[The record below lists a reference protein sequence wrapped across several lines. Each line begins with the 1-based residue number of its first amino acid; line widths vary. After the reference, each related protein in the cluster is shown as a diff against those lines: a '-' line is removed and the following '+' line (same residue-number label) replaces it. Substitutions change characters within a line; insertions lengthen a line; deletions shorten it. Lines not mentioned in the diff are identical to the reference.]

1 MSNHVTIKRVSFHV
15 WLPTADE
22 AADMQERVKDLFYS
36 RLLSALEHLFARYN
50 SDDIWWRID
59 TLHIDIGQINANF
72 SDEDVCG
79 RIVAAIADYLE
90 QLLRNGNTDMPWWTD
105 NNTQAN
111 SYAYGYDQEPP
122 DSGKPWWATADS
134 NTADGHTIRRKASA
148 HQARA
153 AAIAPLSAHDLAL
166 QSFAYFL
173 QYGVLPWY
181 YQGTLTDLQQQI
193 ANNIPEAAALLWHLP
208 TTSTDLKHYTRR
220 LAQQFDAPT
229 VDALLAIFY
238 SHQTALIAQWQRY
251 FAPYWRHRLS
261 ATAFAAKWRE
271 AQLLVALVYRRLDA
285 SPPILLRQIVAALAQ
300 ALAMTLDEW
309 LETLYAQTNPAAAEI
324 SPTSALNEVAAA
336 TELAETSSDEAIMQ
350 LRFGTPADKIASK
363 PTVDLTEDNY
373 DESVQGERQLPITA
387 STSKKIDFDTEESA
401 WTDILG
407 ELYHHVGQQK
417 DLFADQQILTQN
429 IATWLNKVRTALSP
443 PRWKPD
449 FSRVEG
455 LLTELSLAL
464 TQLLQSYAAEWS
476 PQITILK
483 TTDDNAIS
491 TEQLLA
497 DSHQSPDKTP
507 LTDQQRDEIKAM
519 LQWAIVWQNVLQ
531 TALTDTSTQQAV
543 VNIPYYYTVVQ
554 TFGQNIPTAANLL
567 EAYKPI
573 NIDQQTNLSAVIA
586 QLAEITRDIGQKT
599 AQLSQSAA
607 YTRLAN
613 LPQLLEQWRE
623 MSPASALQPLEQ
635 ALERNYFA
643 PTDLEPL
650 QHWIRAWTD
659 KKMQLSND
667 ADWLNV
673 QLYEL
678 SVLTR
683 QWLRVTEALAV
694 LGEWNIA
701 DMPIDTHLAAD
712 DRQDDLQ
719 LQIERLTK
727 TIAEGRATDADSME
741 YRNLQMQ
748 YLRQMGAALYSYLRA
763 LAAIWSQSV
772 QLLAQIGEMPAGK
785 VYWYDGDKE
794 NKYPAAAE
802 PLPTADKDLLQDLLA
817 QTKAMALEISIL
829 AQRDTHSRIADAL
842 EQMLIIATDIQEHLI
857 PIAQLPPDEPRQP
870 LAAAALNL
878 AQSLQNALSRLAKKL
893 RIAALQHQI
902 NRNLPII
909 AAAAHLDKDDSAAIT
924 SSDTINTTLNLDTP
938 IISVESQEHT
948 PTNNIADLP
957 VVPMTAPAANIFAPD
972 KPVLSDNITL
982 NIGLPEFIAN
992 LDESFANLMQLLSG
1006 LGTTDDTEIEPKLE
1020 ENDVLSDAIG
1030 ADSDRVGED
1039 VLLPPPTVGEK
1050 DLTAIAETTRDGEG
1064 HEDNVSAWGDVDA
1077 DLLAAAQ
1084 SLIDGGDMNQE
1095 EKSTNEPLLLSA
1107 DSPNTYPILTGN
1119 TDISIN
1125 IPILSLDR
1133 VGEDNNG
1140 TDNTEKVDD
1149 SDISSEYYELSNTD
1163 KPSNTDL
1170 PSNTDKP
1177 LISDKQIEADKP
1189 ILSDELSNTDKP
1201 SNTDLPSNTDK
1212 PLISDKQIDADK
1224 SILSDELNNTDK
1236 PSNIDLPSNTD
1247 KPLIS
1252 DKQIEADKSILS
1264 DELSNTDKPSNTDL
1278 PSNTDKPLISDKQI
1292 EADKSILSDELS
1304 NTDKPSN
1311 TDLPSNTDK
1320 PLISD
1325 KQIEADKSI
1334 LSDELSN
1341 TDKPSNIDLPSNTDK
1356 PLISDKQ
1363 IEADK
1368 SILSDELS
1376 NTDKPSNTDLPNN
1389 TDKPIISDKQIE
1401 ADKSIL
1407 SDELS
1412 NTDKPSNTD
1421 LPSNTDKPL
1430 ISDKQIEAD
1439 KPILSDELSNTDKPS
1454 NTDLPNNTDK
1464 PIISDKQIEADKSI
1478 LSDELSNT
1486 DKPSNTDLP
1495 SNTDKP
1501 LISDKQI
1508 EADKSILSDELSN
1521 TDKPSNTDLP
1531 SNTDKPIISD
1541 KQIEADK
1548 SILSDELSNTDKP
1561 SNTDLPSNTDKLSIR
1576 EEESDTDIE
1585 SGYAEQDTFSNW
1597 SVFQDVQAELA
1608 QDAIAEDNIT
1618 VADEM
1623 GVVVQGDDIIQ
1634 IGDIDIPSDQIREL
1648 PPPPQ
1653 AIDDKGL
1660 ILAEQASERG
1670 RVGEDEEERYRQY
1683 RKRMSQKNDFKRQW
1697 DDYLTALQSG
1707 DQSVY
1712 GASEP
1717 TIVPYRL
1724 PKESQ
1729 SEEWYIDNAGLIL
1742 LWVYLG
1748 YFFRD
1753 LQLID
1758 KGKFADDAAQQRAV
1772 HLLQYVAT
1780 KQENAEEP
1788 LLLLN
1793 KILCGMPYDE
1803 PIEREVALTDKEKE
1817 ACNKL
1822 ISSAIKNWSA
1832 LKNTSI
1838 EGYREAFIQRE
1849 GKLTYTEEG
1858 WKLLVTPK
1866 TYDIL
1871 INYLPY
1877 GISLIRQAWMTDNLW
1892 VEWV

>member
-22 AADMQERVKDLFYS
+22 ATDMQERVKDLFYS
-36 RLLSALEHLFARYN
+36 RLLSALDALFARYN

-79 RIVAAIADYLE
+79 RIVAGIADYLE
-90 QLLRNGNTDMPWWTD
+90 QLLRNGSTDLPWWTD

-122 DSGKPWWATADS
+122 DSSKPWWATADS
-134 NTADGHTIRRKASA
+134 NTADSHTIRRKKSA

-208 TTSTDLKHYTRR
+208 TTSTDLKHHIRR

-271 AQLLVALVYRRLDA
+271 AQLLVALVYRRLDT
-285 SPPILLRQIVAALAQ
+285 SPSVLLRQIVAALAQ
-300 ALAMTLDEW
+300 AMAMPLDEW
-309 LETLYAQTNPAAAEI
+309 LEIWYEQTSPAAAEI
-324 SPTSALNEVAAA
+324 SPTSALNELAIA
-336 TELAETSSDEAIMQ
+336 TELGETGSDEAIIQ

-387 STSKKIDFDTEESA
+387 STSKKIDFDTKEPA

-429 IATWLNKVRTALSP
+429 IATWLDKVRTALSP

-455 LLTELSLAL
+455 LLTELSLVL
-464 TQLLQSYAAEWS
+464 TRLLQSYAAEWS
-476 PQITILK
+476 PQVTILK

-497 DSHQSPDKTP
+497 DSHQSPEKTP

-519 LQWAIVWQNVLQ
+519 LQWAIVWQNAFQ
-531 TALTDTSTQQAV
+531 AARTDTSVQQAMV
-543 VNIPYYYTVVQ
+543 DIPHYYTAVQ
-554 TFGQNIPTAANLL
+554 TFGQNMPTAANLL

-573 NIDQQTNLSAVIA
+573 NIDQQTDLSAAVA
-586 QLAEITRDIGQKT
+586 QLVEITRDIGQKT

-623 MSPASALQPLEQ
+623 MPPTTALQPLEQ

-719 LQIERLTK
+719 LQIGRLTK
-727 TIAEGRATDADSME
+727 IIAEGRTTDADFME
-741 YRNLQMQ
+741 YRKLQIQ

-772 QLLAQIGEMPAGK
+772 QLLAQIGEMPVGK
-785 VYWYDGDKE
+785 VYWYDSGR
-794 NKYPAAAE
+794 YPVAAE

-817 QTKAMALEISIL
+817 QTKAMALEISIS
-829 AQRDTHSRIADAL
+829 AQRDTHSRIADTL
-842 EQMLIIATDIQEHLI
+842 EQMLIIATDIQQHLI

-870 LAAAALNL
+870 LAVDALNL
-878 AQSLQNALSRLAKKL
+878 VQSLQNALSRLAKKL

-902 NRNLPII
+902 NRDLPII

-938 IISVESQEHT
+938 IISVESREHT
-948 PTNNIADLP
+948 PTDNIADLP
-957 VVPMTAPAANIFAPD
+957 IMPMTAPAANIFAPADTD
-972 KPVLSDNITL
+972 KPVLSDNITV

-1006 LGTTDDTEIEPKLE
+1006 LGTTDDTEIESELE

-1030 ADSDRVGED
+1030 VDSDRVGEG
-1039 VLLPPPTVGEK
+1039 LPTADEK
-1050 DLTAIAETTRDGEG
+1050 DLTATTRDEEG
-1064 HEDNVSAWGDVDA
+1064 HEDNITTWGDVDA

-1084 SLIDGGDMNQE
+1084 SLIEDGLGLDMRQAD
-1095 EKSTNEPLLLSA
+1095 KSTNEPLLLSA
-1107 DSPNTYPILTGN
+1107 DSQNTYPILTGN

-1149 SDISSEYYELSNTD
+1149 SDISSEHYEL
-1163 KPSNTDL
+1163 SNTDL
-1170 PSNTDKP
+1170 PSNTDK
-1177 LISDKQIEADKP
+1177 QIDADKT

-1201 SNTDLPSNTDK
+1201 SNTDLPNNADKQIDADKTILSDELSNTDK
-1212 PLISDKQIDADK
+1212 PSNTDLPNNADKPIISDKQIDADK
-1224 SILSDELNNTDK
+1224 SILSDELSNTDIPSNIDLPNNADKRSDADKSILSDELSNTDK
-1236 PSNIDLPSNTD
+1236 PSNTDLPNNAD
-1247 KPLIS
+1247 KRS
-1252 DKQIEADKSILS
+1252 DADKSILS

-1278 PSNTDKPLISDKQI
+1278 PSNTDNL
-1292 EADKSILSDELS
+1292 
-1304 NTDKPSN
+1304 
-1311 TDLPSNTDK
+1311 
-1320 PLISD
+1320 
-1325 KQIEADKSI
+1325 
-1334 LSDELSN
+1334 
-1341 TDKPSNIDLPSNTDK
+1341 
-1356 PLISDKQ
+1356 
-1363 IEADK
+1363 
-1368 SILSDELS
+1368 
-1376 NTDKPSNTDLPNN
+1376 NN
-1389 TDKPIISDKQIE
+1389 TDKSSNIERTSD
-1401 ADKSIL
+1401 AG
-1407 SDELS
+1407 
-1412 NTDKPSNTD
+1412 
-1421 LPSNTDKPL
+1421 
-1430 ISDKQIEAD
+1430 
-1439 KPILSDELSNTDKPS
+1439 
-1454 NTDLPNNTDK
+1454 
-1464 PIISDKQIEADKSI
+1464 
-1478 LSDELSNT
+1478 
-1486 DKPSNTDLP
+1486 
-1495 SNTDKP
+1495 
-1501 LISDKQI
+1501 
-1508 EADKSILSDELSN
+1508 
-1521 TDKPSNTDLP
+1521 
-1531 SNTDKPIISD
+1531 
-1541 KQIEADK
+1541 
-1548 SILSDELSNTDKP
+1548 
-1561 SNTDLPSNTDKLSIR
+1561 
-1576 EEESDTDIE
+1576 IE

-1623 GVVVQGDDIIQ
+1623 GVVVQGDDISLSS
-1634 IGDIDIPSDQIREL
+1634 DIDIPSDQIREL

-1660 ILAEQASERG
+1660 ALSEQASEQG
-1670 RVGEDEEERYRQY
+1670 RVGEDDDEERYRQY

-1697 DDYLTALQSG
+1697 DDYLAALQSG

-1758 KGKFADDAAQQRAV
+1758 KGKFVDDAAQQRAV

-1817 ACNKL
+1817 ACDKL

-1877 GISLIRQAWMTDNLW
+1877 GISLIRQTWMTDNLW

>member
-363 PTVDLTEDNY
+363 STVDLTEDNY

-429 IATWLNKVRTALSP
+429 IATWLDKVRTALSP

-543 VNIPYYYTVVQ
+543 VNTPYYYTVVQ

-573 NIDQQTNLSAVIA
+573 NIDQQTNLSALIA

-650 QHWIRAWTD
+650 QHWIRAWVD
-659 KKMQLSND
+659 KKMQLSDD

-712 DRQDDLQ
+712 DRQGDLQ

-772 QLLAQIGEMPAGK
+772 QLLAQIGEMPEGK
-785 VYWYDGDKE
+785 VYWYDSDKE
-794 NKYPAAAE
+794 NKYPTAAE
-802 PLPTADKDLLQDLLA
+802 SLHSADKGLLQDLLA
-817 QTKAMALEISIL
+817 QTKTMSLEISIS
-829 AQRDTHSRIADAL
+829 AQRNTYSHIADTL
-842 EQMLIIATDIQEHLI
+842 EQMLIIATDIQQHLI

-870 LAAAALNL
+870 LAADALNL

-893 RIAALQHQI
+893 RIAALQYQI

-938 IISVESQEHT
+938 IISVESREHT
-948 PTNNIADLP
+948 PTDNIADLP
-957 VVPMTAPAANIFAPD
+957 IMPMTAPAANIFAPADTD
-972 KPVLSDNITL
+972 KPTLSDNKMA
-982 NIGLPEFIAN
+982 NILLPEFIAN

-1006 LGTTDDTEIEPKLE
+1006 LGTTDDTEIESELE

-1030 ADSDRVGED
+1030 VDSDRVGEG
-1039 VLLPPPTVGEK
+1039 LPTADEK
-1050 DLTAIAETTRDGEG
+1050 DLTATTRDEEG
-1064 HEDNVSAWGDVDA
+1064 HEDNITTWGDVDA

-1084 SLIDGGDMNQE
+1084 SLIEDGLGLDMRQAD
-1095 EKSTNEPLLLSA
+1095 KSTNEPLLLSA
-1107 DSPNTYPILTGN
+1107 DSQNTYPILTGN

-1149 SDISSEYYELSNTD
+1149 SDISSEHYEL
-1163 KPSNTDL
+1163 SNTDL
-1170 PSNTDKP
+1170 PSNTDK
-1177 LISDKQIEADKP
+1177 
-1189 ILSDELSNTDKP
+1189 
-1201 SNTDLPSNTDK
+1201 
-1212 PLISDKQIDADK
+1212 QIDADK
-1224 SILSDELNNTDK
+1224 T
-1236 PSNIDLPSNTD
+1236 
-1247 KPLIS
+1247 
-1252 DKQIEADKSILS
+1252 
-1264 DELSNTDKPSNTDL
+1264 
-1278 PSNTDKPLISDKQI
+1278 
-1292 EADKSILSDELS
+1292 
-1304 NTDKPSN
+1304 
-1311 TDLPSNTDK
+1311 
-1320 PLISD
+1320 
-1325 KQIEADKSI
+1325 I

-1356 PLISDKQ
+1356 PIISDKQ
-1363 IEADK
+1363 IDADK
-1368 SILSDELS
+1368 TILSDELS
-1376 NTDKPSNTDLPNN
+1376 NTDKPSN
-1389 TDKPIISDKQIE
+1389 I
-1401 ADKSIL
+1401 
-1407 SDELS
+1407 
-1412 NTDKPSNTD
+1412 
-1421 LPSNTDKPL
+1421 
-1430 ISDKQIEAD
+1430 
-1439 KPILSDELSNTDKPS
+1439 
-1454 NTDLPNNTDK
+1454 
-1464 PIISDKQIEADKSI
+1464 
-1478 LSDELSNT
+1478 
-1486 DKPSNTDLP
+1486 
-1495 SNTDKP
+1495 
-1501 LISDKQI
+1501 
-1508 EADKSILSDELSN
+1508 
-1521 TDKPSNTDLP
+1521 DLP

-1541 KQIEADK
+1541 KQIDADK
-1548 SILSDELSNTDKP
+1548 TILSGELSNTDKP
-1561 SNTDLPSNTDKLSIR
+1561 SNIDLPSNTD
-1576 EEESDTDIE
+1576 
-1585 SGYAEQDTFSNW
+1585 
-1597 SVFQDVQAELA
+1597 
-1608 QDAIAEDNIT
+1608 
-1618 VADEM
+1618 
-1623 GVVVQGDDIIQ
+1623 
-1634 IGDIDIPSDQIREL
+1634 
-1648 PPPPQ
+1648 
-1653 AIDDKGL
+1653 
-1660 ILAEQASERG
+1660 
-1670 RVGEDEEERYRQY
+1670 
-1683 RKRMSQKNDFKRQW
+1683 
-1697 DDYLTALQSG
+1697 
-1707 DQSVY
+1707 
-1712 GASEP
+1712 
-1717 TIVPYRL
+1717 
-1724 PKESQ
+1724 
-1729 SEEWYIDNAGLIL
+1729 
-1742 LWVYLG
+1742 
-1748 YFFRD
+1748 
-1753 LQLID
+1753 
-1758 KGKFADDAAQQRAV
+1758 
-1772 HLLQYVAT
+1772 
-1780 KQENAEEP
+1780 
-1788 LLLLN
+1788 
-1793 KILCGMPYDE
+1793 
-1803 PIEREVALTDKEKE
+1803 
-1817 ACNKL
+1817 
-1822 ISSAIKNWSA
+1822 
-1832 LKNTSI
+1832 
-1838 EGYREAFIQRE
+1838 
-1849 GKLTYTEEG
+1849 
-1858 WKLLVTPK
+1858 
-1866 TYDIL
+1866 
-1871 INYLPY
+1871 
-1877 GISLIRQAWMTDNLW
+1877 
-1892 VEWV
+1892 

>member
-1170 PSNTDKP
+1170 PSNTDK
-1177 LISDKQIEADKP
+1177 
-1189 ILSDELSNTDKP
+1189 
-1201 SNTDLPSNTDK
+1201 
-1212 PLISDKQIDADK
+1212 
-1224 SILSDELNNTDK
+1224 
-1236 PSNIDLPSNTD
+1236 
-1247 KPLIS
+1247 
-1252 DKQIEADKSILS
+1252 
-1264 DELSNTDKPSNTDL
+1264 
-1278 PSNTDKPLISDKQI
+1278 
-1292 EADKSILSDELS
+1292 
-1304 NTDKPSN
+1304 
-1311 TDLPSNTDK
+1311 
-1320 PLISD
+1320 
-1325 KQIEADKSI
+1325 
-1334 LSDELSN
+1334 
-1341 TDKPSNIDLPSNTDK
+1341 
-1356 PLISDKQ
+1356 
-1363 IEADK
+1363 
-1368 SILSDELS
+1368 
-1376 NTDKPSNTDLPNN
+1376 
-1389 TDKPIISDKQIE
+1389 
-1401 ADKSIL
+1401 
-1407 SDELS
+1407 
-1412 NTDKPSNTD
+1412 
-1421 LPSNTDKPL
+1421 
-1430 ISDKQIEAD
+1430 
-1439 KPILSDELSNTDKPS
+1439 
-1454 NTDLPNNTDK
+1454 
-1464 PIISDKQIEADKSI
+1464 
-1478 LSDELSNT
+1478 
-1486 DKPSNTDLP
+1486 
-1495 SNTDKP
+1495 
-1501 LISDKQI
+1501 
-1508 EADKSILSDELSN
+1508 
-1521 TDKPSNTDLP
+1521 
-1531 SNTDKPIISD
+1531 
-1541 KQIEADK
+1541 
-1548 SILSDELSNTDKP
+1548 
-1561 SNTDLPSNTDKLSIR
+1561 LSIR